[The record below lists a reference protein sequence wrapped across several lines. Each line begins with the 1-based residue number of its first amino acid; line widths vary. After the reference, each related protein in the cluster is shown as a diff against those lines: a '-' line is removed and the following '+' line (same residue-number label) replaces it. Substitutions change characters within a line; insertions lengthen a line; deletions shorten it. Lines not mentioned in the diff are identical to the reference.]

1 MTSSNQLQTAPLDQA
16 LDQAI
21 EFLTTPSATPP
32 AAEAVVEALLQAEKT
47 AKQTKVRHAYP
58 QLLGTWR
65 LGFITGT
72 KRASSIDATLRER
85 LSRTPK
91 RKKGGVILGAG
102 RFLPKWVK
110 IHLSYSQSEAG
121 QEQGIV
127 QNSVDIGLLK
137 LVLTGPTQFWS
148 KTNILAFD
156 FTRMRASLL
165 GLKLYEGYIR
175 GGRDR
180 EARFYEQ
187 SLKEQAFFT
196 YFLVEEQCIA
206 ARGRGGGLALWTK
219 ANPINQE

>member
-1 MTSSNQLQTAPLDQA
+1 MNPA

-32 AAEAVVEALLQAEKT
+32 APEAVVEALLMAEKT

-72 KRASSIDATLRER
+72 KR
-85 LSRTPK
+85 SRQ
-91 RKKGGVILGAG
+91 RAGVILGAG

-110 IHLSYSQSEAG
+110 IQLSYSQLESG
-121 QEQGIV
+121 QERGTV
-127 QNSVDIGLLK
+127 QNSVELGP
-137 LVLTGPTQFWS
+137 LVLIVTGSTQFWQ

-156 FTRMRASLL
+156 FTRMKVSLS

-187 SLKEQAFFT
+187 SVKEQAFFT
-196 YFLVEEQCIA
+196 YFLVENRCLA
-206 ARGRGGGLALWTK
+206 ARGRGGGLALWTRVS
-219 ANPINQE
+219 

>member
-1 MTSSNQLQTAPLDQA
+1 MNSDKTSSDQLQTIPSIDKSLG
-16 LDQAI
+16 QAI
-21 EFLTTPSATPP
+21 ECLTTPSATPP
-32 AAEAVVEALLQAEKT
+32 APEAVVEALLMAEKT

-58 QLLGTWR
+58 QLLGSWR

-72 KRASSIDATLRER
+72 KR
-85 LSRTPK
+85 SRQ
-91 RKKGGVILGAG
+91 RAGVILGAG

-110 IHLSYSQSEAG
+110 IHLSYSQSEPG
-121 QEQGIV
+121 QERGTV
-127 QNSVDIGLLK
+127 QNSVELGPLQ
-137 LVLTGPTQFWS
+137 LVLTGPTQFLP

-156 FTRMRASLL
+156 FTQMRVSLS

-180 EARFYEQ
+180 EDRFYEQ
-187 SLKEQAFFT
+187 SVKEQAFFT
-196 YFLVEEQCIA
+196 YFLVEDQFIA

>member
-1 MTSSNQLQTAPLDQA
+1 MDSYQASSHQLQITPSIDPA

-21 EFLTTPSATPP
+21 EFLTTLSATPP
-32 AAEAVVEALLQAEKT
+32 APQAVVEALLQAEKT
-47 AKQTKVRHAYP
+47 AKQTKTRHTYS

-72 KRASSIDATLRER
+72 KQSRQRAGI
-85 LSRTPK
+85 
-91 RKKGGVILGAG
+91 ILGAG

-110 IHLSYSQSEAG
+110 IQLSYSLSESR
-121 QEQGIV
+121 QEQGTT
-127 QNSVDIGLLK
+127 QNSVELGPLQF
-137 LVLTGPTQFWS
+137 VLTGPTQFWS

-156 FTRMRASLL
+156 FTRMRVSLF
-165 GLKLYEGYIR
+165 GLRLFESYIR

-180 EARFYEQ
+180 ENRFWEQ

-196 YFLVEEQCIA
+196 YFLVQDNSIA

-219 ANPINQE
+219 

>member
-1 MTSSNQLQTAPLDQA
+1 MNPA

-32 AAEAVVEALLQAEKT
+32 APEAVVEALLMAEKT

-72 KRASSIDATLRER
+72 KR
-85 LSRTPK
+85 SRQ
-91 RKKGGVILGAG
+91 RAGVILGAG

-110 IHLSYSQSEAG
+110 IQLSYSQLESG
-121 QEQGIV
+121 QERGTV
-127 QNSVDIGLLK
+127 QNSVELGP
-137 LVLTGPTQFWS
+137 LVLIVTGSTQFWQ

-156 FTRMRASLL
+156 FTRMKVSLS

-196 YFLVEEQCIA
+196 YFLVENRCIA
-206 ARGRGGGLALWTK
+206 ARGRGGGLALWTRVS
-219 ANPINQE
+219 

>member
-1 MTSSNQLQTAPLDQA
+1 MNPA

-32 AAEAVVEALLQAEKT
+32 APEDVVEALLMAEKT

-72 KRASSIDATLRER
+72 KR
-85 LSRTPK
+85 SRQ
-91 RKKGGVILGAG
+91 RAGVILGAG

-110 IHLSYSQSEAG
+110 IQLSYSQLESG
-121 QEQGIV
+121 QERGTV
-127 QNSVDIGLLK
+127 QNSVELGP
-137 LVLTGPTQFWS
+137 LVLILTGSTQFWQ

-156 FTRMRASLL
+156 FTRMKVSLS

-196 YFLVEEQCIA
+196 YFLVENRCIA
-206 ARGRGGGLALWTK
+206 ARGRGGGLALWTRVS
-219 ANPINQE
+219 

>member
-1 MTSSNQLQTAPLDQA
+1 MNPA

-32 AAEAVVEALLQAEKT
+32 APSSVVEALLMAEKM

-72 KRASSIDATLRER
+72 KR
-85 LSRTPK
+85 SRQ
-91 RKKGGVILGAG
+91 RAGVILGAG

-110 IHLSYSQSEAG
+110 IQLSYSQLDSG
-121 QEQGIV
+121 QERGTV
-127 QNSVDIGLLK
+127 QNSVELGP
-137 LVLTGPTQFWS
+137 LVLILSGSTQFWQ

-156 FTRMRASLL
+156 FTRMKVSLS

-187 SLKEQAFFT
+187 SVKEQAFFT
-196 YFLVEEQCIA
+196 YFLVENRCIA
-206 ARGRGGGLALWTK
+206 ARGRGGGLALWTRVS
-219 ANPINQE
+219 